1 MQRGFEAPEYLLAPH
16 YIHEEHTN
24 TPTAP
29 LRLREASG
37 ETGWFSD
44 DSNGEEK
51 ESRDT

>member
-1 MQRGFEAPEYLLAPH
+1 MQRGFEAPEYLLALH

-37 ETGWFSD
+37 ETGWLV